1 MVNNSYNY
9 ILKTKLLLFL
19 LLSYF
24 GTCQAQNFGF
34 KYSPE
39 SIDSLGNYITKIT
52 NNKINEFS
60 SNQQKK
66 AKEILSE
73 RKESFLKDIKDSTF
87 IFDKTIN
94 GFIKKILAE
103 VYQSN
108 PQIDSK
114 NFYFLINKSLI
125 PNAACYGNG
134 IFSINLGLFSL
145 IENND
150 EMAFI
155 ICHELAH
162 YILKH
167 NDKALTEYL
176 ETFNSKDFKQQ
187 INTASN
193 KKYGRRSAVTLLLKD
208 LKFNFMKRSR
218 SAETQADSL
227 GFIIF
232 NNTKYNKQASINI
245 LKKLDLTDGIIFNN
259 LTDLKQHFTF
269 EEYPFKEV
277 WIEKEEKMF
286 DTTESVN
293 DLEIDKDSLKTHPNI
308 PLRIE
313 NIIHNHTIT
322 PTNATKYEIDLV
334 QKKAS
339 ENSIKIFFDDS
350 KLDFALYQLLSLHK
364 KNELDRK
371 AFNNYVAYLLKKVY
385 ILKEKHIFGKYVGPV
400 NSFSEEKYINEIRL
414 FLNNLELKDLKKI
427 GYYFCQKNELISND
441 DTEFQDAYTFFK
453 ILNKINTH

>member
-1 MVNNSYNY
+1 M
-9 ILKTKLLLFL
+9 
-19 LLSYF
+19 LSYF
-24 GTCQAQNFGF
+24 GTCQAQNYGF
-34 KYSPE
+34 KYTPDN
-39 SIDSLGNYITKIT
+39 IDSLENYITKIT
-52 NNKINEFS
+52 NVKINECGT
-60 SNQQKK
+60 NQRKK
-66 AKEILSE
+66 VKEILSE
-73 RKESFLKDIKDSTF
+73 RKEFFFKDIKDSTF

-94 GFIKKILAE
+94 GFLKKILAE

-114 NFYFLINKSLI
+114 NFYFLINKSII

-167 NDKALTEYL
+167 NDKALVEYL
-176 ETFNSKDFKQQ
+176 ETFNAKDFKQQ
-187 INTASN
+187 LNTASN

-218 SAETQADSL
+218 SAEIQADSL
-227 GFIIF
+227 GFTMF

-245 LKKLDLTDGIIFNN
+245 LKKLDFTDGIIFNN
-259 LTDLKQHFTF
+259 LTDLKQNFTF
-269 EEYPFKEV
+269 EEFPFKEV
-277 WIEKEEKMF
+277 WIQKEEKMF
-286 DTTESVN
+286 DTTESAN
-293 DLEIDKDSLKTHPNI
+293 DLEIDEDSLKTHPNI

-322 PTNATKYEIDLV
+322 STNTTKNEIDSV

-339 ENSIKIFFDDS
+339 ENSIKTFFDDS
-350 KLDFALYQLLSLHK
+350 KLDFALYQLLSLYK

-371 AFNNYVAYLLKKVY
+371 AFSSYVAYLLKKVY
-385 ILKEKHIFGKYVGPV
+385 ILKEKHVFGKYVGPV
-400 NSFSEEKYINEIRL
+400 NSFSEEKQINEIRL

-427 GYYFCQKNELISND
+427 GYYFCKKNELISKD

-453 ILNKINTH
+453 TLNKN

>member
-1 MVNNSYNY
+1 M
-9 ILKTKLLLFL
+9 KTNLLLFL

-24 GTCQAQNFGF
+24 GTCQAQNSGF

-39 SIDSLGNYITKIT
+39 SIDSLENYITKIT
-52 NNKINEFS
+52 NNKINEFNS
-60 SNQQKK
+60 IQQKK

-73 RKESFLKDIKDSTF
+73 RKVSFLKDIKDSTF

-94 GFIKKILAE
+94 GFLKKILAE

-114 NFYFLINKSLI
+114 DFYFLINKSLI
-125 PNAACYGNG
+125 PNAGCYGNG

-167 NDKALTEYL
+167 NDKALIEHL

-187 INTASN
+187 LNTASN

-227 GFIIF
+227 GFIMF

-259 LTDLKQHFTF
+259 LTDLKQNFNF

-286 DTTESVN
+286 DTNESSN
-293 DLEIDKDSLKTHPNI
+293 DLEVDKDSLKTHPNI

-313 NIIHNHTIT
+313 NLIHNHTIT
-322 PTNATKYEIDLV
+322 STNATKNEIDLV
-334 QKKAS
+334 QKKTS
-339 ENSIKIFFDDS
+339 ENSIITFFDDS

-371 AFNNYVAYLLKKVY
+371 TFNNYVAYLLKKVY
-385 ILKEKHIFGKYVGPV
+385 ILKEKHVFGKYVGPV

-414 FLNNLELKDLKKI
+414 FLNNLELKDLRKI
-427 GYYFCQKNELISND
+427 GYYFCQKNELISKD

-453 ILNKINTH
+453 TLNKN

>member
-1 MVNNSYNY
+1 M
-9 ILKTKLLLFL
+9 KTKLLLFL

-24 GTCQAQNFGF
+24 GTCQSQNYEFS
-34 KYSPE
+34 YSPN
-39 SIDSLGNYITKIT
+39 SIDSLENYLTKIT
-52 NNKINEFS
+52 NNKINEFGT
-60 SNQQKK
+60 NQRKK
-66 AKEILSE
+66 AKEILLE
-73 RKESFLKDIKDSTF
+73 RKVSFLKDVEDSIF

-94 GFIKKILAE
+94 GFLQKILTE
-103 VYQSN
+103 VYHSN
-108 PQIDSK
+108 PQIDTK
-114 NFYFLINKSLI
+114 DFYFLINKSLI

-167 NDKALTEYL
+167 NDKALEEYL
-176 ETFNSKDFKQQ
+176 ETFNSKDVKQQ
-187 INTASN
+187 LNTASN

-227 GFIIF
+227 GFTMF

-245 LKKLDLTDGIIFNN
+245 LKKLDMTDGILFNN
-259 LTDLKQHFTF
+259 LTDLKQNFTF

-277 WIEKEEKMF
+277 WIEKEDKMF

-293 DLEIDKDSLKTHPNI
+293 DLELDKDSLKTHPNI

-313 NIIHNHTIT
+313 NLIHNYTIT
-322 PTNATKYEIDLV
+322 TTNTTKNEIELV
-334 QKKAS
+334 QKKTS

-364 KNELDRK
+364 KNELDKK
-371 AFNNYVAYLLKKVY
+371 AFNSYVAYLLKKVY
-385 ILKEKHIFGKYVGPV
+385 VLKEKHVFGKYVGPV

-414 FLNNLELKDLKKI
+414 FLNNLELKDLRKI
-427 GYYFCQKNELISND
+427 GYYFCQKNELISKD

-453 ILNKINTH
+453 SLNKN